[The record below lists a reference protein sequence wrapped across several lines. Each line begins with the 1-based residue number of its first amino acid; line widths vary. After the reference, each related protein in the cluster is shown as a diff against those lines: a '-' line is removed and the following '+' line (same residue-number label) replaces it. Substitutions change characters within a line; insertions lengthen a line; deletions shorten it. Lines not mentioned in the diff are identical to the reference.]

1 MKKYLSLFF
10 LLSVSLSYSQTY
22 VKFNGATALALI
34 PNIGVETSI
43 GKKMTLQVDAT
54 ASFWKSV
61 NGAPFKAFI
70 LTPEVRYHF
79 NEKNN
84 GLYVGGN
91 ISGGVFELQK
101 YGYKDTD
108 FYQKGLNYMLG
119 VTIGYQWKVS
129 DKWALDLFVGGGHQE
144 AFYKGY
150 LLSTG
155 ERYDTWV
162 HDYNKSGEW
171 ILYRG
176 GLMIAYKIN

>member
-10 LLSVSLSYSQTY
+10 LLSVSLLYSQTY
-22 VKFNGATALALI
+22 VKFNGISALALV
-34 PNIGVETSI
+34 PNVGLETSI
-43 GKKMTLQVDAT
+43 GKKMTFQFDVT
-54 ASFWKSV
+54 ASFWESI
-61 NGAPFKAFI
+61 NGEPYKALI
-70 LTPEVRYHF
+70 VTPEVRYHF

-91 ISGGVFELQK
+91 ISGGAFKLQK
-101 YGYKDTD
+101 YGYQNSNH
-108 FYQKGLNYMLG
+108 YQKGYNYLLG
-119 VTIGYQWKVS
+119 ITIGYQWKLS

-150 LLSTG
+150 DPEGNRT
-155 ERYDTWV
+155 DTWV